1 MSTFA
6 ESSGAP
12 SGHDLLNLSVI
23 GQNAHFSK
31 DKDNYDGERIRPAT
45 KGVRH
50 YPLDLPGLSFEKYEH
65 RRLGVREALVSRLVA
80 DIMGSTRA
88 THAAKELE
96 MHNTLSS
103 TVIPDKFPTMG
114 EMSQALELERDLWL
128 LEDMAHLKPAYKPPR
143 DARLSRQCGRRERKS
158 ATNGLTW
165 QKPWTLCDKILD
177 LVQRHYIEVD
187 EAATRQWFRIMR
199 LPQGPIQ
206 PFRPKPP
213 TAGALADPT
222 RTVSAT
228 PRTKPRRGT
237 RAAVVQSCE
246 ARRNHSRLQDRTS
259 VHVSADALKYHRQAL
274 EKFAKTQDSMRLYD
288 GGAVRPWNSQ
298 VLDFSRSITAHQIS
312 MIGHES
318 ITPMWPHSRVLRR
331 FKIRVAWKHRR
342 KLKDPL
348 FVTAHPPFSP
358 DRSRGPYRYYAQD
371 GKLDN
376 RTKRKRS
383 LSEPPPGMFAHAKLP
398 RPAHHGPIIEMEIAY
413 PRLSLSQI
421 DRRSRRK
428 SFDHGNIEDMM
439 GGTPIRG
446 DRTLAYC
453 SPDKQR
459 DLAVSDDG
467 SCTRGLQDPCPSS
480 VERRRPEPCCK
491 GPMIVQRGVW
501 CPTCDSFHPLSDLN
515 NLTLEPG
522 PVQTM
527 HHSTDEVSRTTSSSR
542 AREEERLGDFGLWN
556 YTLPRTVH
564 SSGITCSNCTGKGHV
579 EAHCFLRCGHCGAL
593 GGDINPL
600 DQERPKFQIVRSQPP
615 ALPSR
620 YHHAD
625 ECEVSKKNRCKCVSF
640 PTFHT
645 AKDCTIT
652 CSRSCGSPWPPGHF
666 KHRNAM
672 TCKHRCC
679 MCGIRGHAGKDCH
692 LTKDSCLC
700 GAHHLGQDCG
710 WKPECRVPGCDRY
723 HCRVHCRRC
732 DALRTPKGT
741 KPDPA
746 LRFRL
751 CTECTAAEVR
761 REEEQHAADA
771 AAIWSK
777 LVADADVRYRQM
789 DQNPAMLVDSPF
801 ELFRETLARLNVGRL
816 RELFWPGQV
825 DLPTGESNY
834 VNFQTSQLRY
844 GCRRMSGAL
853 FAIVCNQSPEEMPR
867 GGSAKTMA
875 FLECVMD
882 CAAREKRASMQEEQ
896 EKGKQVAG

>member
-1 MSTFA
+1 MSTVA
-6 ESSGAP
+6 GSSGTS
-12 SGHDLLNLSVI
+12 SGRDFSNLSVN

-31 DKDNYDGERIRPAT
+31 DTHYDGGRRRAAS
-45 KGVRH
+45 KSVRH

-65 RRLGVREALVSRLVA
+65 RRLGIREALVSRLVD

-88 THAAKELE
+88 TYAAKELE
-96 MHNTLSS
+96 MRS
-103 TVIPDKFPTMG
+103 TVNSPVTPDTFPTMG
-114 EMSQALELERDLWL
+114 EMRQALELERDLWL
-128 LEDMAHLKPAYKPPR
+128 LEDMAHTKPAYKQPR
-143 DARLSRQCGRRERKS
+143 DAHLSRQCGRRELNG
-158 ATNGLTW
+158 ATDASPLL
-165 QKPWTLCDKILD
+165 KAWTLCDTILD

-206 PFRPKPP
+206 PFTPKPP
-213 TAGALADPT
+213 TPGALADPT

-246 ARRNHSRLQDRTS
+246 ARRNHSRVQDRAA
-259 VHVSADALKYHRQAL
+259 HVSADGLRYHRQSL
-274 EKFAKTQDSMRLYD
+274 ERFAKTQDSMRLYD
-288 GGAVRPWNSQ
+288 GGAVRPWNTQ

-331 FKIRVAWKHRR
+331 FKVRVAWKHRR

-358 DRSRGPYRYYAQD
+358 DRSRGPSRYYAQD

-376 RTKRKRS
+376 PTNRKRS

-398 RPAHHGPIIEMEIAY
+398 RPAHHGPVIEMEIAY

-421 DRRSRRK
+421 DRRSRRR
-428 SFDHGNIEDMM
+428 SLDHGNIQDML
-439 GGTPIRG
+439 GGVPIRG
-446 DRTLAYC
+446 DRTLAYH
-453 SPDKQR
+453 SSDRQM
-459 DLAVSDDG
+459 DLAGNDGG
-467 SCTRGLQDPCPSS
+467 SCARGLQDPCPSS
-480 VERRRPEPCCK
+480 VQKRRPGQAK

-501 CPTCDSFHPLSDLN
+501 CPTCDSFHPLSDLH
-515 NLTLEPG
+515 NLTLEAG
-522 PVQTM
+522 PVQTI
-527 HHSTDEVSRTTSSSR
+527 HHSMDEIGLATSSR
-542 AREEERLGDFGLWN
+542 WPGQEERLGDFRSWSDA
-556 YTLPRTVH
+556 LPPTEPLLTM
-564 SSGITCSNCTGKGHV
+564 ICSNCTGKDHLESSCV
-579 EAHCFLRCGHCGAL
+579 LRCGHCGAL
-593 GGDINPL
+593 GDDVNPL
-600 DQERPKFQIVRSQPP
+600 DRERPNFQIVRSQPP

-620 YHHAD
+620 YHHAHD
-625 ECEVSKKNRCKCVSF
+625 CEVPKRNRCKCVSF

-645 AKDCTIT
+645 AKDCTVT
-652 CSRSCGSPWPPGHF
+652 CSRPCGNPWPPGHF

-672 TCKHRCC
+672 TCTNRCC

-732 DALRTPKGT
+732 AALRTPKGT
-741 KPDPA
+741 RPNPA
-746 LRFRL
+746 LRSRL
-751 CTECTAAEVR
+751 CAECTAVEIKQ
-761 REEEQHAADA
+761 EEEQHAADA
-771 AAIWSK
+771 TAIWSR

-801 ELFRETLARLNVGRL
+801 ELFRETLTRLNVGQL
-816 RELFWPGQV
+816 RDLFWPGQV

-834 VNFQTSQLRY
+834 VNFQISQLRY
-844 GCRRMSGAL
+844 GCRKMSKL
-853 FAIVCNQSPEEMPR
+853 FFILVDGQYPVE
-867 GGSAKTMA
+867 TMV
-875 FLECVMD
+875 FLQTAMD
-882 CAAREKRASMQEEQ
+882 CAAKEKRASMHEDGA
-896 EKGKQVAG
+896 KDKQIAER